1 MNSVLQFFASFSVAA
16 IFIGALFM
24 LCPEGVMSK
33 TVKYTLSLAFI
44 CIIVSTAGITLTSSR
59 IEIDTAH
66 SFDEAEREMEIAFAR
81 QVYARALNSEKINF
95 TSIEVFTNK
104 LDDGSII
111 ISKVKIISTEE
122 KSKID
127 TALKGLDPNI
137 KVEVVNE

>member
-44 CIIVSTAGITLTSSR
+44 CIIVSTAGITLPSPQ

-66 SFDEAEREMEIAFAR
+66 SFDEAEREMEITFAR